1 MIAAPTHSTKTI
13 NSKQPT
19 TMSFEEELLQDAQ
32 DDALAVQYI
41 RTHIPQELQELYSE
55 ELLYYFIDL
64 IIEYY
69 AESGILESAADK
81 EGYIEIDEEAIANYI
96 AQKAKKE
103 GMGDFNPEDL
113 LFVVQAQMDFEESLA
128 E

>member
-1 MIAAPTHSTKTI
+1 MIAVPSHSTKTI

-64 IIEYY
+64 IVEYY
-69 AESGILESAADK
+69 AESGILESTADK

>member
-1 MIAAPTHSTKTI
+1 
-13 NSKQPT
+13 
-19 TMSFEEELLQDAQ
+19 MSFEEERLQDAQ

-64 IIEYY
+64 IVEYY

-81 EGYIEIDEEAIANYI
+81 DGYIEIDEEVIASYI

-103 GMGDFNPEDL
+103 GMGVFNPEDL
-113 LFVVQAQMDFEESLA
+113 LFVVQAQMDFEESLRNNP
-128 E
+128 